1 MNLITI
7 SLGSLHIATQ
17 FPFIFLP
24 AVYGLASKIS
34 KTTAWAT
41 SACFVFIVQQWVF
54 VHYGEEVIQH
64 KQNTNEKLDQDEG
77 DPDTKHNSSY
87 ASQVMKRSQMVVQVY
102 F

>member
-1 MNLITI
+1 M
-7 SLGSLHIATQ
+7 
-17 FPFIFLP
+17 
-24 AVYGLASKIS
+24 
-34 KTTAWAT
+34 
-41 SACFVFIVQQWVF
+41 F